1 MSFWLAIVIIVVV
14 GSLTEIVRQYF
25 KSKEKSAD
33 ISGQKLQEFM
43 RLIDKHE
50 ERLSNL
56 ETVILDLEKIKKYQD
71 L

>member
-14 GSLTEIVRQYF
+14 GSVTEIFRQYF

-33 ISGQKLQEFM
+33 ISGQKLQELI

-56 ETVILDLEKIKKYQD
+56 ETVILDLEKNKKYQD